1 MNRRTIFLCAVLSAL
16 VAPLARGVEA
26 PPRDQL
32 GREVKLRI
40 VVDKVMQPEAA
51 WKTEEW
57 MIEESARAGFNVYSP
72 RIGFDDLSAVRQV
85 TAWCEQHG
93 IYHMPWMRGSLT
105 APNGPEA
112 EGKRLVW
119 DNGLEQPLWSPNADE
134 FWDWTEKYIVEYAKM
149 SAENRHLMGVFLD
162 YENYAPGRTGNL
174 YSLRTTTSS
183 SGNSPEPGGSTCPN
197 SMGPRANPGSTSR
210 ACTRRSRRSRSP
222 TGANGAATCASASM
236 STTPRSS
243 SAFTPR
249 LARRS

>member
-174 YSLRTTTSS
+174 YSLSYDDVILRKFA
-183 SGNSPEPGGSTCPN
+183 GARGLDLPELD
-197 SMGPRANPGSTSR
+197 
-210 ACTRRSRRSRSP
+210 
-222 TGANGAATCASASM
+222 GAARKPWLDEQGLHEIGRAHV
-236 STTPRSS
+236 
-243 SAFTPR
+243 
-249 LARRS
+249 